1 MIQSYINTVEGF
13 MLVYAIND
21 GESYESLKT
30 LLNAI
35 NKNMSALG
43 LSPTILVVGNKC
55 DLPQDERKV
64 SMKEAKSM
72 CDKMGV
78 LFMETSA
85 LVNSN

>member
-1 MIQSYINTVEGF
+1 MSINGTNSVDIID
-13 MLVYAIND
+13 IND
-21 GESYESLKT
+21 ADSFSSLKT
-30 LLNAI
+30 KYEAI
-35 NKNMSALG
+35 QRNKKSQNL
-43 LSPTILVVGNKC
+43 PINILVVGNKC